1 MIIYIIAKKEGI
13 AMEKN
18 DKLTERLKTIELKV
32 KANVEEQKNLT
43 DNQKKLLAL
52 KKISEIAK
60 KA

>member
-1 MIIYIIAKKEGI
+1 
-13 AMEKN
+13 MEKN